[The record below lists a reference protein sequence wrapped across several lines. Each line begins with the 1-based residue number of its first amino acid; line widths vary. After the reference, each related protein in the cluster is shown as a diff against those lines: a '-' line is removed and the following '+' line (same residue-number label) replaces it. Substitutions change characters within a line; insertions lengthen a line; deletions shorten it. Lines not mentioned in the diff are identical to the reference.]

1 MEILLELL
9 NDAFQVFF
17 QALESRLKLFCIRQ
31 LDCVG
36 AFVVR
41 DPDLIYGTG
50 VEDLSRYLGAL
61 VSRWGSVLLDQLF
74 QSSLVSLH
82 HLNWIICL
90 GQKVPLLGENLKVLI
105 TQQLLEVLFVLLLDI
120 FYSKMVS
127 VDLLVMNPLHNS
139 Y

>member
-1 MEILLELL
+1 M
-9 NDAFQVFF
+9 
-17 QALESRLKLFCIRQ
+17 RQ
-31 LDCVG
+31 HDCVG
-36 AFVVR
+36 ASGVC
-41 DPDLIYGTG
+41 DPDLIYVTG
-50 VEDLSRYLGAL
+50 IELLSRYHGFCRRGIA
-61 VSRWGSVLLDQLF
+61 LLDQLF

-82 HLNWIICL
+82 HLNWIICF

-105 TQQLLEVLFVLLLDI
+105 TQKLLEVLFVLLLDI